1 MNVQKVKD
9 ISKNETNI
17 LRVRPF
23 KTFLGKSEFSGM
35 TEMSRA
41 FDKTENVENNILLEI
56 GEGISKKVKCK
67 LVEK

>member
-23 KTFLGKSEFSGM
+23 KTFLSKREFSGM
-35 TEMSRA
+35 KEMSRA
-41 FDKTENVENNILLEI
+41 FDKTEIVENNNLLEV
-56 GEGISKKVKCK
+56 GEGIAKKS
-67 LVEK
+67 